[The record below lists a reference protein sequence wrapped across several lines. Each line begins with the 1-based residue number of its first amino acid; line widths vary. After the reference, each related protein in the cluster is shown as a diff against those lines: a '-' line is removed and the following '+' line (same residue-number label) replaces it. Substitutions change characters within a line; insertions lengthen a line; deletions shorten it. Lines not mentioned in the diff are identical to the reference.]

1 MKKYLF
7 ILFVLPLMWVG
18 CEEQKINRK
27 PVVRT
32 FENDSIRVKFWLQ
45 TSEGENATVFLKG
58 EDIVGRYGIE
68 NITNDTIYIDANIIL
83 LNSFDFGKIY
93 TSNNDELI
101 AYRRFVTTCDV
112 KEYAFAPGEY
122 IEGQFNYP
130 DTEYADYGSNCQ
142 HLEEGKYYTKYKLL
156 IHITKDWSH
165 MDIPELRIDFKVK

>member
-7 ILFVLPLMWVG
+7 ILFILPLMWVG

-68 NITNDTIYIDANIIL
+68 NITNDTIHIDSNNIL
-83 LNSFDFGKIY
+83 RNGLGFGEIY

-101 AYRRFVTTCDV
+101 AYRRVFKTCDV

-122 IEGQFNYP
+122 IEGQFKYP

-142 HLEEGKYYTKYKLL
+142 HLEEGKYYTKYKPL
-156 IHITKDWSH
+156 IYNIKDWSH
-165 MDIPELRIDFKVK
+165 IDIPELRIDFKVK

>member
-7 ILFVLPLMWVG
+7 ILFVLPFMWVG

-101 AYRRFVTTCDV
+101 AYRKFAQPGIV
-112 KEYAFAPGEY
+112 KEYAFAPGVY
-122 IEGQFNYP
+122 IEGQFTYP
-130 DTEYADYGSNCQ
+130 DPWYGSNCQ

-156 IHITKDWSH
+156 IYNTKDWSQ
-165 MDIPELRIDFKVK
+165 MDIPEFRIDFKVK